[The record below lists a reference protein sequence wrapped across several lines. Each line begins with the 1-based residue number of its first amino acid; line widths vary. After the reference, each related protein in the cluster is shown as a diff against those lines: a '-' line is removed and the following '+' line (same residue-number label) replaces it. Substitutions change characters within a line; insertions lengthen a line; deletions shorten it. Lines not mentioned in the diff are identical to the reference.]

1 MSNTAETKP
10 TISEVINQVTIA
22 LIDASATATAEEFA
36 LLISITEYYAQDG
49 EELSDSARQAV
60 REVLNIW
67 A

>member
-1 MSNTAETKP
+1 M
-10 TISEVINQVTIA
+10 TIA
-22 LIDASATATAEEFA
+22 LFDAGATATADELA
-36 LLISITEYYAQDG
+36 LMVQITEYYAQDG